1 MKHDHWL
8 WEAGTIPSNIC
19 DEWIARFDSQVTDG
33 GVSTAQDS
41 IDLTLRRSKIHF
53 VEDKAIQDYMKYFA
67 ETANRNAFGADV
79 SNYIECQFTR
89 YDGDDE
95 GFYEYHLDLTFEG
108 RKPAFDRKVSLVVL
122 LSDPSEFTGGDLMLM
137 GDRIDLKKGS
147 VVAFPSFYPHKVT
160 EVTQGTRYSMV
171 SWLEGPRWR

>member
-8 WEAGTIPSNIC
+8 WEAGTIPAEIC
-19 DEWIARFDSQVTDG
+19 DEWIELYDSKVMDG
-33 GVSTAQDS
+33 GISRDQDAVNKEV
-41 IDLTLRRSKIHF
+41 RRSKIHF
-53 VEDKAIQDYMKYFA
+53 VENKAIKEYMKYFC
-67 ETANRNAFGADV
+67 ETANREAFGADV

-89 YDGDDE
+89 YDGDDN

-108 RKPAFDRKVSLVVL
+108 RKPAFDRKVSCVAL
-122 LSDPSEFTGGDLMLM
+122 LSDPSEFTGGELMLM
-137 GDRIDLKKGS
+137 GDTVNLKKGS